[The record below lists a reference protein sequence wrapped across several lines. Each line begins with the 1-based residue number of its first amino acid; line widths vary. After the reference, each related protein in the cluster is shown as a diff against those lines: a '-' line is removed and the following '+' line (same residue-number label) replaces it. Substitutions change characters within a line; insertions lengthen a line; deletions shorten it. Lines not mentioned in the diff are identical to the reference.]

1 MIKDRV
7 DINVGAGGKQMQ
19 DFISK
24 IIVSELGNP
33 ILNVMDDSAKL
44 PSERNRTAFTSD
56 SYVVSPV
63 FFNGGDIGRL
73 CVCGTVNDLASSG
86 AVAKYLSLSF
96 IIEAG
101 ASLEDI
107 KKIVSSIA
115 LTAKEADVSIVTGD
129 TKVVEPGK
137 CDVLYINTAGI
148 GFIDNGVEISSH
160 NAKDGDIV
168 MVTGPIGDHEAC
180 IIMSRGILKI
190 GLEVKS
196 DLAPLNKKVQE
207 LLSLTKDVHVIKDP
221 TRGGLAGALNDI
233 VSNSS
238 VTANIIEK
246 DVPFSDEVKTLCD
259 VAGFD
264 PFYLASEGRLV
275 IVGRPSIEGAVTK
288 VFGPKAR
295 NIGNIKKGTKDVL
308 LSTNIGGLR
317 KLRMMDGIQVP
328 RIC

>member
-24 IIVSELGNP
+24 IIVSELGNS
-33 ILNVMDDSAKL
+33 ILNIMDDSARL
-44 PSERNRTAFTSD
+44 LSEKDRIAFTSD

-101 ASLEDI
+101 APLEDI
-107 KKIVSSIA
+107 KRIISSIA
-115 LTAKEADVSIVTGD
+115 LTAKEADISIVTGD

-207 LLSLTKDVHVIKDP
+207 LLSLTKDINVIKDP

-246 DVPFSDEVKTLCD
+246 NVPFSDEVKTLCD

-275 IVGRPSIEGAVTK
+275 IVGKPSIEGAVMK
-288 VFGPKAR
+288 VFGPKAK

-317 KLRMMDGIQVP
+317 KLRTMDGIQVP

>member
-1 MIKDRV
+1 VIKDRV

-24 IIVSELGNP
+24 IIVSELGNS
-33 ILNVMDDSAKL
+33 ILNIMDDSARL
-44 PSERNRTAFTSD
+44 LSEKDRIAFTSD

-101 ASLEDI
+101 APLEDI
-107 KKIVSSIA
+107 KRIISSIA
-115 LTAKEADVSIVTGD
+115 LTAKEADISIVTGD

-207 LLSLTKDVHVIKDP
+207 LLSLTKDINVIKDP

-246 DVPFSDEVKTLCD
+246 NVPFSDEVKTLCD

-275 IVGRPSIEGAVTK
+275 IVGKPSIEGAVMK
-288 VFGPKAR
+288 VFGPKAK

-317 KLRMMDGIQVP
+317 KLRTMDGIQVP

>member
-1 MIKDRV
+1 MIRDKI

-33 ILNVMDDSAKL
+33 VLNTMDDAARL
-44 PSERNRTAFTSD
+44 CSENKRIAFTSD

-101 ASLEDI
+101 AALEDI
-107 KKIVSSIA
+107 KRIVSSIA
-115 LTAKEADVSIVTGD
+115 LTAKEAGVSIVTGD
-129 TKVVEPGK
+129 TKVVEAGK
-137 CDVLYINTAGI
+137 CDLLYINTAGI
-148 GFIDNGVEISSH
+148 GFIEDGIDISSH
-160 NAKDGDIV
+160 NASDGDVI
-168 MVTGPIGDHEAC
+168 MVTGPIGDHEAS
-180 IIMSRGILKI
+180 IIMSRDILKI

-238 VTANIIEK
+238 VTANIMENN
-246 DVPFSDEVKTLCD
+246 VPFSDEVKTLCD

-264 PFYLASEGRLV
+264 PFYFASEGRLV
-275 IVGRPSIEGAVTK
+275 IIGKPSIEGAVVK
-288 VFGPKAR
+288 VFGPKAV
-295 NIGNIKKGTKDVL
+295 NIGNIKKGSQDVL
-308 LSTNIGGLR
+308 LFTSFGGLR
-317 KLRMMDGIQVP
+317 KLRTMDGIQVP